1 MEKVTHLII
10 IIHVCFVV
18 WCAFPTLSHFKS
30 HFRIAQEF
38 IRIFTSNHQFSRNI
52 FAPTSTV
59 IRFLLPSV
67 TMIRNVFMAGL
78 CAASVPMI
86 TAVRLEERK
95 IAKYMLHEK
104 LKKNF
109 RSSIFVKFVPKTSKL
124 LQNHQILYQNR
135 KKLRKLGTRR
145 LSRYLPRCVLHR
157 FRQE

>member
-1 MEKVTHLII
+1 MLCGARSLLFLISN
-10 IIHVCFVV
+10 
-18 WCAFPTLSHFKS
+18 LS
-30 HFRIAQEF
+30 HFRISQEF
-38 IRIFTSNHQFSRNI
+38 LRIFTSNHQFSRNI

-109 RSSIFVKFVPKTSKL
+109 EEPEFCKIRRQNVKIASKRQFFLKIAQFASLGWPTPTL
-124 LQNHQILYQNR
+124 LQCPPP
-135 KKLRKLGTRR
+135 KFFCT
-145 LSRYLPRCVLHR
+145 
-157 FRQE
+157 